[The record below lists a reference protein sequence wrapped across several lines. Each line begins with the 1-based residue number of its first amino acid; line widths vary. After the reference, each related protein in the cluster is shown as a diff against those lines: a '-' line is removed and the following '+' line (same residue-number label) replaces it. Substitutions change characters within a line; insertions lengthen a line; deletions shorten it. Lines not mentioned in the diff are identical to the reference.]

1 MSSKNYYS
9 LMYVMYPRDY
19 CDDFLQINNK
29 TIFWIL
35 NEFFYFGSRL
45 SYTARA
51 AADIFS
57 FSYKELYKIT
67 SHERVCAQKSQNVLH
82 REIDFF

>member
-1 MSSKNYYS
+1 
-9 LMYVMYPRDY
+9 MYVMYPRDY
-19 CDDFLQINNK
+19 CDDFLQINK
-29 TIFWIL
+29 KDIFFWIL

-57 FSYKELYKIT
+57 FSYEELYKIT

-82 REIDFF
+82 REIDIFFFKKR